1 MTPVEILYEDQ
12 ALFVVVKP
20 PGMPSQPERSA
31 AMDMVSYLKNLL
43 ADRDGMKNPY
53 VGVVHRLDRPVGGVM
68 VYAKNQQ
75 SAAALCAQV
84 AGRTIQK
91 EYLAVVS
98 GTMPEPSGTLT
109 DWLVKDGR
117 TNLSR
122 VVDARQ
128 KAGSSCA
135 ADVRQ
140 KAGSLCAADAR
151 QEAGS
156 PCAVDARQKAGSL
169 CAADDSGCRPPVKGA
184 KKAVL
189 DYETLESAAGQ
200 DGYSLLRIRLHT
212 GRHHQIR
219 VQLAHSGHPLA
230 GDGRYRTV
238 KDSFREL
245 GLFACRLEFVHPV
258 DKKKMSFE
266 ARPQAAP
273 FLMFDAYRS
282 AL

>member
-68 VYAKNQQ
+68 VYAKNQR

-128 KAGSSCA
+128 KAGSS
-135 ADVRQ
+135 
-140 KAGSLCAADAR
+140 
-151 QEAGS
+151 
-156 PCAVDARQKAGSL
+156 

-266 ARPQAAP
+266 ARPRAAP